1 MNNSLYSERIK
12 NEIEFVSLVSIILVN
27 WNGLKYLHECLSS
40 LLNQTY
46 RPIEIILVDNAS
58 TDGSV
63 DFVKDHFPSVR
74 IFQNSKNLG
83 FAEASNRGIMK
94 SKGKLIAL
102 FNQDAIADTDW
113 LANLVE
119 VIQSSEEIAA
129 VAGKVYYW
137 GDKYGKDAVFCTWSK
152 VDPYT
157 ASPYNF
163 TGNEPK
169 AAVDYL
175 SGCAMLVKKEVLNE
189 IGLLDTG
196 YFLYF
201 DETDW
206 CARMI
211 RAGYKLIY
219 VPNAVVQH
227 VVSGS
232 LEDSQIKAEYMMRNW
247 IRFALK
253 NFDLKYIPIFL
264 LSFSVET
271 VFTVLRNIRECNLV
285 ETKLRI
291 KWFIWNMLNLR
302 KTFKARQKD
311 HGQIKKSISYNLSNK
326 LSYLRT
332 AYLENDKFRVLDISD
347 E

>member
-1 MNNSLYSERIK
+1 M
-12 NEIEFVSLVSIILVN
+12 SLVSIVIVN

-63 DFVKDHFPSVR
+63 DFVREHIPSVR

-83 FAEASNRGIMK
+83 FAEASNIGIMK
-94 SKGKLIAL
+94 SKGELIAL
-102 FNQDAIADTDW
+102 FNQDAIANKDW

-119 VIQSSEEIAA
+119 VIESSEEIAA

-137 GDKYGKDAVFCTWSK
+137 GDKYGKNAVFCTWSK
-152 VDPYT
+152 IDPYT

-163 TGNEPK
+163 TGNEPQ

-175 SGCAMLVKKEVLNE
+175 SGCAMLVKKEIINE
-189 IGLLDTG
+189 IGLFDTG

-219 VPNAVVQH
+219 VPNAIVRH

-232 LEDSQIKAEYMMRNW
+232 LENSQIKAEYMIRNG

-271 VFTVLRNIRECNLV
+271 VFIFLRNIRESDLC

-291 KWFIWNMLNLR
+291 NGFIWNMLNLR

-311 HGQIKKSISYNLSNK
+311 HSRIKKSISYNLSLPLRQYK
-326 LSYLRT
+326 IGRIEQYLRFIG
-332 AYLENDKFRVLDISD
+332 K
-347 E
+347 